1 MEPRVTGNH
10 GTPSARRRR
19 DQEAAEQRAF
29 LLPVHD
35 RPAKIE
41 DGQIVGRLHD
51 QVPGP
56 VVQSLPPRNWFP
68 A

>member
-1 MEPRVTGNH
+1 MRGVLLAGGTGSRLHPLTLVTNKH
-10 GTPSARRRR
+10 
-19 DQEAAEQRAF
+19 

-41 DGQIVGRLHD
+41 GGNVVGRLHD

-56 VVQSLPPRNWFP
+56 VVQSLPQRNWFP

>member
-1 MEPRVTGNH
+1 LSR
-10 GTPSARRRR
+10 SRY
-19 DQEAAEQRAF
+19 

-41 DGQIVGRLHD
+41 GGNVVGRLHD

-56 VVQSLPPRNWFP
+56 VVQSLPQRNWFP

>member
-1 MEPRVTGNH
+1 
-10 GTPSARRRR
+10 
-19 DQEAAEQRAF
+19 
-29 LLPVHD
+29 VHD

-41 DGQIVGRLHD
+41 GGHVVGRLHD

-56 VVQSLPPRNWFP
+56 IVQSLPPRNWFP